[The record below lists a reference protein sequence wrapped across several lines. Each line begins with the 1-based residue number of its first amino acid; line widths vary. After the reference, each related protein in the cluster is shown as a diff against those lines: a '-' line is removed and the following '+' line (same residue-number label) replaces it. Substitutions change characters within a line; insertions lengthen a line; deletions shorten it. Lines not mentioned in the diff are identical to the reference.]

1 MSVSHAPRT
10 PRLKPLVLA
19 VLGTFTV
26 ANGLASPFAI
36 DTTASP
42 RPMTDSA
49 APEGTETWI
58 VENCNDKGPGS
69 LRWVIDTQ
77 AGSGD
82 TIDLSGLTCST
93 ITLETG
99 VIHVP
104 QDEIFLVGPSADQ
117 LAIDGNDRSPVFEHG
132 GSSSFLINGLTVR
145 NGRNEPAAGHVRGG
159 CIASNGTVFLMN
171 AAVRDCTARVDGD
184 RNAMGGGV
192 YAAAGLY
199 LDGTSI
205 TGNRAL
211 SDGPANLSGFG
222 VGGGVF
228 SMGRAEFNRTTIA
241 GNTARG
247 ADNGFKGQSG
257 GAWVFGGGAAR
268 NTTIANNIAG
278 SNGGLLMMDALYGDP
293 IDIVSSTISGN
304 VAGESVIGAGLY
316 VGMTSQLTVINS
328 TITLNIERN
337 AKNMPYGAGLLLGS
351 GDVPTHIA
359 NSIIAGN
366 LLDDGSGGLSS
377 DIGSGGSTAAVS
389 GSHNLI
395 GYSPLQLPADTISDE
410 PMLEALAD
418 NGGPTWTHALPADSP
433 AVDAGDDNGHEYDQ
447 RGEGFPR
454 IVGKAA
460 DIGAYELK
468 AHGTGDEIFLDGFE
482 LCAGCPSH

>member
-1 MSVSHAPRT
+1 MSTIHPLRM

-19 VLGTFTV
+19 VVGTLTV
-26 ANGLASPFAI
+26 AHVLADPLLI
-36 DTTASP
+36 DTAAS
-42 RPMTDSA
+42 RATTDSA
-49 APEGTETWI
+49 APDGTETWI
-58 VENCNDKGPGS
+58 IENCNDSGPGS
-69 LRWVIDTQ
+69 LREVIDTQ

-82 TIDLSGLTCST
+82 TIDLSQLTCSA

-99 VIHVP
+99 AIRVS
-104 QDEIFLVGPSADQ
+104 QEELFLVGPSAEQ
-117 LAIDGNDRSPVFEHG
+117 LAIDGKDQSPVFRHEG
-132 GSSSFLINGLTVR
+132 ASSFLINALTVR
-145 NGRNEPAAGHVRGG
+145 NGRNEPAEGHVRGG

-192 YAAAGLY
+192 YAAAGVY
-199 LDGTSI
+199 LDNTSI
-205 TGNRAL
+205 TGNRAI

-228 SMGRAEFNRTTIA
+228 SMGRAEFVRTTIA

-257 GAWVFGGGAAR
+257 GAWVFGGGAVQ
-268 NTTIANNIAG
+268 NTTIANNTAG
-278 SNGGLLMMDALYGDP
+278 SNGGLLMMDAMYGDP

-304 VAGESVIGAGLY
+304 VAGESIIGAGLY

-337 AKNMPYGAGLLLGS
+337 AKNAPYGAGLLLGT
-351 GDVPTHIA
+351 GEVPTHIA

-366 LLDDGSGGLSS
+366 ILDDGSGGLSS
-377 DIGSGGSTAAVS
+377 DIGSGGETTAVS

-395 GYSPLQLPADTISDE
+395 GYSPLQLPADTLSDD
-410 PMLEALAD
+410 PMLGALAD
-418 NGGPTWTHALPADSP
+418 NGGPTWTHALPPDSP
-433 AVDAGDDNGHEYDQ
+433 AVDTGDDNGQAFDQ
-447 RGEGFPR
+447 RGTGFPR

-460 DIGAYELK
+460 DIGAYELEE
-468 AHGTGDEIFLDGFE
+468 HGTGDEIFVADFE
-482 LCAGCPSH
+482 LCPGCPSY